1 MNNILLVEDSET
13 LGFALKEYLELR
25 NFNVRW
31 AKDGAKGEAF
41 FEKYPTDLCILDVMM
56 PEQDGF
62 SLAEKMRLHAP
73 DVPLIFL
80 TARALKA
87 DKLRA
92 FGLGADD
99 YIVKPVD
106 EEELVARI
114 HAVLRRSKKVEVEAK
129 SIQLGN
135 YVFDVNAEDKDR
147 IVRVYTQVSNF
158 DMDQQYF
165 TINIIQSETGDIVK
179 STQQYV
185 YSTSKDVVN
194 FNSFMFYM
202 VDDRELCAISLEDLG
217 ENQACP
223 DVMTGKYELQIQ

>member
-25 NFNVRW
+25 KFNVRW

-135 YVFDVNAEDKDR
+135 YVFDVRN
-147 IVRVYTQVSNF
+147 
-158 DMDQQYF
+158 QQLIYDDNTRQLTEREAHLLSLLCEYKGRLLPREKVLKSLWNQNDYF
-165 TINIIQSETGDIVK
+165 TRRSMDVFISRLRKYLSADEKVEIQN
-179 STQQYV
+179 V
-185 YSTSKDVVN
+185 YGSGFILKIKN
-194 FNSFMFYM
+194 
-202 VDDRELCAISLEDLG
+202 EH
-217 ENQACP
+217 
-223 DVMTGKYELQIQ
+223 

>member
-13 LGFALKEYLELR
+13 LGFALKEYLELKD
-25 NFNVRW
+25 FNVRW
-31 AKDGAKGEAF
+31 AKDGTRGEAF

-114 HAVLRRSKKVEVEAK
+114 NAVLRRSKKVEAESK
-129 SIQLGN
+129 SIQLGS
-135 YVFDVNAEDKDR
+135 YVFDVRNQQL
-147 IVRVYTQVSNF
+147 VYDGTIRQLTEREAHLLSLLCEYQGRLLPREKVLKSLWNQN
-158 DMDQQYF
+158 DYF
-165 TINIIQSETGDIVK
+165 TRRSMDVFISRLRKYLSADEKVEIQN
-179 STQQYV
+179 V
-185 YSTSKDVVN
+185 YGSGFILKMN
-194 FNSFMFYM
+194 K
-202 VDDRELCAISLEDLG
+202 EH
-217 ENQACP
+217 
-223 DVMTGKYELQIQ
+223 